1 MKYII
6 DFIKICKE
14 ATEPKEREKK
24 KGCQIN
30 TPQREDPCFIRCK
43 RKAKESF

>member
-1 MKYII
+1 M
-6 DFIKICKE
+6 CKE

-24 KGCQIN
+24 KTGCQIN